1 MAAAHER
8 DDDGGDE
15 DGGAEHHQV
24 VLEAHEHRRDCSRS
38 ARNDKRFRQSQPNGP
53 STHRPALSARGGGP
67 VAIKAKPSK
76 ANKTKW

>member
-38 ARNDKRFRQSQPNGP
+38 ARNDKRFRDSPRTIDP
-53 STHRPALSARGGGP
+53 PAGVISAWRR
-67 VAIKAKPSK
+67 VAIKAKQI
-76 ANKTKW
+76 KTKW